1 MKKMDISSKNNLKK
15 LIDDADAAIVVTNK
29 ACGIVG
35 NTRIVCS
42 MLTMIVRQLKFECN
56 IPQEMIKQAFRLG
69 TLSEKELLNEAKD
82 ILGKENN
89 EFKEVIDALNK
100 LNELI
105 DKL

>member
-1 MKKMDISSKNNLKK
+1 MKKMDISSKTKLKE
-15 LIDDADAAIVVTNK
+15 LIDNADDAIVVTNN

-35 NTRIVCS
+35 NTRMVCS
-42 MLTMIVRQLKFECN
+42 MLTMIVRQLKWECN
-56 IPQEMIKQAFRLG
+56 IPQKLIEQAFKLG
-69 TLSEKELLNEAKD
+69 MLSDKELLNEAKD
-82 ILGKENN
+82 ILGKDNN

>member
-1 MKKMDISSKNNLKK
+1 
-15 LIDDADAAIVVTNK
+15 
-29 ACGIVG
+29 
-35 NTRIVCS
+35 
-42 MLTMIVRQLKFECN
+42 
-56 IPQEMIKQAFRLG
+56 MIKQAFRLG